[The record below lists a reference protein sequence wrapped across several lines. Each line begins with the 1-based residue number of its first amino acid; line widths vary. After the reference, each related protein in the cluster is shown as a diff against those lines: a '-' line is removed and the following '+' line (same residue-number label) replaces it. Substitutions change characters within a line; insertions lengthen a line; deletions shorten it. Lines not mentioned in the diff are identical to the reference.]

1 MKIGSKLDKKLFFL
15 NKNENITNNRLKVI
29 IIQKLKEINHKYR
42 NFSKNPEKI
51 PKNPNFKPKKSQFP
65 GSKTFLRST
74 RQLQL

>member
-42 NFSKNPEKI
+42 NFSKNPEKSR
-51 PKNPNFKPKKSQFP
+51 KNPILSPKQPIP
-65 GSKTFLRST
+65 GVENLLEINQTVAT
-74 RQLQL
+74 